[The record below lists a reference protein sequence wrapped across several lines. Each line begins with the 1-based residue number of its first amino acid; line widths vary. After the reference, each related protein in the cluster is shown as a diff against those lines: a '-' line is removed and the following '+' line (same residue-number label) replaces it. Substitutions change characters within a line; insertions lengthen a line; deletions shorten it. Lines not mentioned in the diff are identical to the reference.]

1 MDMPKED
8 EQNKERSK
16 ISMRIGEVQVELEG
30 TYDNIKKLMDK
41 DLVDFAKGLEGT
53 TKQLPPS
60 TETAPKVI
68 PRAPETP
75 PKTLEVA
82 PKEKA
87 VPPPPPPPSSKPSA
101 PSGTPPQKP
110 RLFTIGKKTEEKGNK
125 KIGWKNLA
133 IALGVVCILLA
144 ASVVGVIA
152 VYLPTVNSLESQIAE
167 KDINIAALNSSVS
180 SLHND
185 VSSLQASL
193 NQNNSTITNLQGTVD
208 YLNSAL
214 AYYVNIVA
222 MNASEYLVP
231 SQNYAQNQNDSTAIF
246 QDAVQY
252 AGYVGVTTQS
262 SSNTTYVQLR
272 YYYASGLISYDQ
284 NVTLAESGSAYFPVL
299 PGSLEI
305 TVGNTDTDTG
315 DSVTGTVAVIYYY

>member
-30 TYDNIKKLMDK
+30 TYDNIKKLMER

-60 TETAPKVI
+60 TETPPKVI
-68 PRAPETP
+68 PRTPETP

-82 PKEKA
+82 PKEKT
-87 VPPPPPPPSSKPSA
+87 VPPPPPSSKPST
-101 PSGTPPQKP
+101 SGPPPQKSL
-110 RLFTIGKKTEEKGNK
+110 LFATGKKTEEMGKR
-125 KIGWKNLA
+125 KIGWKRIT
-133 IALGVVCILLA
+133 IALVVVCILLS

-152 VYLPTVNSLESQIAE
+152 VYLSTVSSLESQIGE
-167 KDINIAALNSSVS
+167 KDTNIAALDSTVS
-180 SLHND
+180 SLY
-185 VSSLQASL
+185 SQIASLQASL
-193 NQNNSTITNLQGTVD
+193 DQINSTNTNLQATVD
-208 YLNSAL
+208 YLNTAL
-214 AYYVNIVA
+214 AYHLNIIA
-222 MNASEYLVP
+222 MNASEYIVVP
-231 SQNYAQNQNDSTAIF
+231 TEYTQPQNETTTVY

-252 AGYVGVTTQS
+252 AGYVGVTVQS
-262 SSNTTYVQLR
+262 SSNSTYVRIR

-284 NVTLAESGSAYFPVL
+284 NVTVAESGSAYFTVL
-299 PGSLEI
+299 PATIEI

-315 DSVTGTVAVIYYY
+315 DSVTGTVSVTYYY

>member
-1 MDMPKED
+1 MPKEEN

-60 TETAPKVI
+60 TETATKVI

-87 VPPPPPPPSSKPSA
+87 VPPPPPSSKPSA
-101 PSGTPPQKP
+101 PSGPPPQKS
-110 RLFTIGKKTEEKGNK
+110 RLFTIGRKTEETGKK

-133 IALGVVCILLA
+133 IALALVCILLS
-144 ASVVGVIA
+144 ASVVSVIA

-167 KDINIAALNSSVS
+167 KDINIAALDST
-180 SLHND
+180 
-185 VSSLQASL
+185 VSSLQSQIASL
-193 NQNNSTITNLQGTVD
+193 QASIDQNNSTVTNLQATVD
-208 YLNSAL
+208 YLNSVIAHYL
-214 AYYVNIVA
+214 NIVA
-222 MNASEYLVP
+222 MNASEYLVL
-231 SQNYAQNQNDSTAIF
+231 SQDYVQNQNESTVIF

-262 SSNTTYVQLR
+262 SSNTTYVRVR
-272 YYYASGLISYDQ
+272 YYYASGLINYDQ
-284 NVTLAESGSAYFPVL
+284 NVILAESGAAYFPVL
-299 PGSLEI
+299 PGTVEI

-315 DSVTGTVAVIYYY
+315 DSVTGTVTVIYYY

>member
-1 MDMPKED
+1 MDMPKEEN

-87 VPPPPPPPSSKPSA
+87 VPPPPPSSKPSTA
-101 PSGTPPQKP
+101 GPPPQKS
-110 RLFTIGKKTEEKGNK
+110 RLFAIGKKTEEKGNK
-125 KIGWKNLA
+125 KIGWKKLA
-133 IALGVVCILLA
+133 IALVVVCILLS

-167 KDINIAALNSSVS
+167 KNINIAALNLTVS
-180 SLHND
+180 SLHNE

-193 NQNNSTITNLQGTVD
+193 NQNNSTITNLQATVD

-214 AYYVNIVA
+214 AYYLNIVA

-231 SQNYAQNQNDSTAIF
+231 SQDYVQYQNESTVIF

-252 AGYVGVTTQS
+252 AGFVGVTTQS

-299 PGSLEI
+299 PGNLEI

-315 DSVTGTVAVIYYY
+315 DSVTGTVAVIYHY